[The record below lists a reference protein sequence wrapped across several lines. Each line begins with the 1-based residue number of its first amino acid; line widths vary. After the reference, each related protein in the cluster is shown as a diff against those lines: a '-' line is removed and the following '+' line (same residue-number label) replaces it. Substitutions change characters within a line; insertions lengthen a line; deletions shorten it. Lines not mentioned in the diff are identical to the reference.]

1 MYPAITLSCTESSIY
16 KNDPILGHVSK
27 NRDCDFIVSTLIQ
40 LVPCPSLGSPGDISD
55 YCQTLKLVRHL
66 EICPWNVYINLYQV
80 DQFLDYGPGTGED
93 FTRNTYFLYKTSGSA
108 NSISQCLLLLQTTIS
123 SDYELNVCILTTY
136 SNTKVRVSLV

>member
-1 MYPAITLSCTESSIY
+1 MYPAITLSYTESSIQ
-16 KNDPILGHVSK
+16 NDPILGHVSK

-55 YCQTLKLVRHL
+55 YCQTLKLVHHL
-66 EICPWNVYINLYQV
+66 EICPWNVYIKPHQV
-80 DQFLDYGPGTGED
+80 DRFLDYGPKTGED

-123 SDYELNVCILTTY
+123 SDYELHVCILTTY